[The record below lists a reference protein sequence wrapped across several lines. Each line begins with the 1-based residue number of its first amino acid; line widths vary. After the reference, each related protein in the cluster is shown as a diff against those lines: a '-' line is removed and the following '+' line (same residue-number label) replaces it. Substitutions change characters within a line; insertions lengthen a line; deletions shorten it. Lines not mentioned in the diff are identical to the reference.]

1 MVTATCK
8 GVSALLRVEV
18 ASPRADDI
26 VIEPMNESL
35 HVGEEIRLEATP
47 HDKRGWPVYRSVAW
61 QSADPEIAAITPEGA
76 IAGRAPGT
84 VRITAGLD
92 DARASIVI
100 PVLPPRVA
108 AVDIADPPT
117 SVLVG
122 RSFTLT
128 ATALDGANAPLP
140 GRAIQWSSS
149 DVRVAVVT
157 GDGHVAALTPGSVVL
172 TATSEGVRAS
182 VRIGVATEAPAPASG
197 LEPNLRPPPRR
208 RSRRTQR
215 RALTLGGGVLAAGLL
230 WAVLRPSSNDDGAQ
244 PARAATAPPAGYVAP
259 AAGIDT
265 ARASV
270 AATIVTI
277 APRPTRALRPD
288 AALRLSA
295 EIRDAGGHAVADA
308 PVAWSSSDSTVV
320 AVNATGRIVA
330 LQPGRAQIVAA
341 SGAGRDSVMIT
352 VRKPGVRV
360 PVAASIAIDRRVAA
374 RGAGRR
380 LDRHPS
386 GGAGSAGRYAERRGD
401 HLGVEQPADRFGRR
415 AHRRRPG
422 ARARHRH

>member
-1 MVTATCK
+1 MLRIDTDAGLATAVAVGTAMVTATCK

-61 QSADPEIAAITPEGA
+61 QSADTEIAAITPQGA

-84 VRITAGLD
+84 VRITAVLD
-92 DARASIVI
+92 EARASIVI

-117 SVLVG
+117 SVLAG

-140 GRAIQWSSS
+140 GRAIQWGSS

-172 TATSEGVRAS
+172 TATSEGVRAW
-182 VRIGVATEAPAPASG
+182 VRIGVAAEAPAPATG

-208 RSRRTQR
+208 RSRRAQR
-215 RALTLGGGVLAAGLL
+215 RALTLGGGVLAAGML
-230 WAVLRPSSNDDGAQ
+230 WA
-244 PARAATAPPAGYVAP
+244 
-259 AAGIDT
+259 
-265 ARASV
+265 
-270 AATIVTI
+270 
-277 APRPTRALRPD
+277 ALRPGPTE
-288 AALRLSA
+288 AALSRPAPSA
-295 EIRDAGGHAVADA
+295 
-308 PVAWSSSDSTVV
+308 
-320 AVNATGRIVA
+320 
-330 LQPGRAQIVAA
+330 
-341 SGAGRDSVMIT
+341 
-352 VRKPGVRV
+352 
-360 PVAASIAIDRRVAA
+360 
-374 RGAGRR
+374 
-380 LDRHPS
+380 RHP
-386 GGAGSAGRYAERRGD
+386 
-401 HLGVEQPADRFGRR
+401 R
-415 AHRRRPG
+415 AMPG
-422 ARARHRH
+422 LPRASTPLLLRLPSRS